1 MKYLRCRRHANCKIE
16 IFDAG
21 EAGQLGRKLSTN
33 KRRQTAVMRERD
45 AADAAEVCLGSW
57 KSLSLSHVTACLV
70 DNMYVCSKTA
80 RATKAL
86 LYLLCYTILNF
97 IGPALKIGN
106 EFIAKGS
113 ALS

>member
-1 MKYLRCRRHANCKIE
+1 M
-16 IFDAG
+16 
-21 EAGQLGRKLSTN
+21 
-33 KRRQTAVMRERD
+33 MRERD
-45 AADAAEVCLGSW
+45 AARAADRQADAAEVCLGSW

-106 EFIAKGS
+106 EFIARLMLTETVSIRDGFFCFICEIYF
-113 ALS
+113 